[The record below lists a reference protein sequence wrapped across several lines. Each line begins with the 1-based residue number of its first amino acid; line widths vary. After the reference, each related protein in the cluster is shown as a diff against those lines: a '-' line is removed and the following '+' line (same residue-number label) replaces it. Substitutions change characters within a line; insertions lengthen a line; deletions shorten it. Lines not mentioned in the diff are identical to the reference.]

1 MGDLLSI
8 GASGVRAYQTA
19 LTAVGENIAN
29 TGTDG
34 YSRRS
39 VGLREVTTS
48 GGVTSSK
55 LSAGAG
61 VTVTGIARATDTY
74 ASAAVRSATA
84 DLKRTES
91 GEVWLN
97 RIQDVMTGDEVSS
110 RLTGFFTASRA
121 LAADPTS
128 TALRTTM
135 LEAANSAAFAF
146 TATDKA
152 FDSTQADFDS
162 QAREAAQG
170 LSSLALSLTKVN
182 DGLTRTQ
189 SGTSASAQLADQRD
203 QLLSQMSELSDIN
216 VTTDELGRA
225 TVRMGDRSG
234 PVLAAPDALGAVSYA
249 RKSGGGVSFTV
260 VSQGQATEVVPAG
273 GTLGGMLDG
282 AERIAAMRDS
292 FNSVAKDFTEAV
304 NKVQTLGQDAKG
316 VTGTNIFVLT
326 AGTATMTVA
335 FTDASKIAAAGA
347 GQGPRN
353 TDNLNALEA
362 ARNSGRFEGRIT
374 QVITEN
380 ASTLKQRQTIG
391 DAQTAIRDGA
401 NAALTSATGVTLDNE
416 AVSLMRFQQAYSAS
430 SRVIQVARE
439 TFNSIL
445 EIR

>member
-1 MGDLLSI
+1 MSDLLSI

-48 GGVTSSK
+48 GGVTSSR

-61 VTVTGIARATDTY
+61 VTVTGIVRATDTY

-84 DLKRTES
+84 DLKRTET

-97 RIQDVMTGDEVSS
+97 RIQDVMTGDEVSN

-152 FDSTQADFDS
+152 FDAMEADFDG
-162 QAREAAQG
+162 QARAAAQG
-170 LSSLALSLTKVN
+170 LSSLALSLSKVN
-182 DGLTRTQ
+182 DGLTRTEA
-189 SGTSASAQLADQRD
+189 GTSASAQLADQRD
-203 QLLSQMSELSDIN
+203 QILSQMSELSDIN

-225 TVRMGDRSG
+225 TVRIGDRAG
-234 PVLAAPDALGAVSYA
+234 PILASPDTLGAVSYA
-249 RKSGGGVSFTV
+249 RKTGGGVGFTV
-260 VSQGQATEVVPAG
+260 VSQGKATDVVPSG
-273 GTLGGMLDG
+273 GSIGGMLDG

-292 FNSVAKDFTEAV
+292 FNAVAKDFTDTV
-304 NKVQTLGQDAKG
+304 NTIQGQGQDANG
-316 VTGTNIFVLT
+316 ATGTALFALT
-326 AGTATMTVA
+326 AGTASMTVA
-335 FTDASKIAAAGA
+335 LTDASKIAAAA
-347 GQGPRN
+347 NGQGPRN
-353 TDNLNALEA
+353 TDNLSALES
-362 ARNSGRFEGRIT
+362 ARNSGRFEARIT

-380 ASTLKQRQTIG
+380 ASALKQRQTIA

-401 NAALTSATGVTLDNE
+401 NAALTGSTGVTLDNE

-430 SRVIQVARE
+430 SRVIQIARE
-439 TFNSIL
+439 TFQSIL

>member
-39 VGLREVTTS
+39 AGLSEVASAGGLTANRLS
-48 GGVTSSK
+48 G
-55 LSAGAG
+55 GAG
-61 VTVTGIARATDTY
+61 VTVTGIVRASDAY
-74 ASAAVRSATA
+74 ASATVRSATS
-84 DLKRTES
+84 DLKRTEA
-91 GEVWLN
+91 GGVWLS

-110 RLTGFFTASRA
+110 RLTSFFTASRA

-128 TALRTTM
+128 SALRTTM

-152 FDSTQADFDS
+152 FDSMQADFDG
-162 QAREAAQG
+162 QARDAARG

-182 DGLTRTQ
+182 DGLSRTQ
-189 SGTSASAQLADQRD
+189 AGTSAAAQLADQRD
-203 QLLSQMSELSDIN
+203 QLLSQMSALSDIS

-225 TVRMGDRSG
+225 TVRMGDRAG
-234 PVLAAPDALGAVSYA
+234 PVLASPDSLGSVSYS
-249 RKSGGGVSFTV
+249 RKSGGGISFTV
-260 VSQGQATEVVPAG
+260 VSLGKATEVVPAG
-273 GTLGGMLDG
+273 GTLGGLVDG
-282 AERIAAMRDS
+282 AERIATMRDS
-292 FNSVAKDFTEAV
+292 FNAVAKDFTDTV
-304 NKVQTLGQDAKG
+304 NAIQRQGQDADG
-316 VTGTNIFVLT
+316 ATGTAMFSLT
-326 AGTATMTVA
+326 SGTASMTVA
-335 FTDASKIAAAGA
+335 LTDASKIAAAGV

-353 TDNLNALEA
+353 TDNLSALES
-362 ARNSGRFEGRIT
+362 ARNSGQFETRVT
-374 QVITEN
+374 QIITEN
-380 ASTLKQRQTIG
+380 ASALKQRQTIA

-401 NAALTSATGVTLDNE
+401 NAALTGATGVTLDDE

-439 TFNSIL
+439 TLQSIL